1 MARKLD
7 IRYNVNMDK
16 LDTSVSRLV
25 QDEINKF
32 DPGTVFTLDDFSKL
46 GSRKAIATT
55 LSRLVKEGVITR
67 IRRGLYMVP
76 KESRFGSMP
85 PDSNA
90 VVEAISKQGK
100 KSYLSGVSASNKLGL
115 TTQVPNIIILRGG
128 ASDSSIEIGGIKI
141 EIKAGKSPTK
151 KNDIPLMT
159 VLDLIR
165 GIKKIPDSTLIEVI
179 SVLKFKVGQLT
190 KNQKNRLVT
199 LALGDKPM
207 VRAIIG
213 AILDEQNPEITNALY
228 ESLNVLTSYNIGDTK
243 LEFAKKWR
251 IK

>member
-1 MARKLD
+1 
-7 IRYNVNMDK
+7 MDK
-16 LDTSVSRLV
+16 QDISVSGLIGD
-25 QDEINKF
+25 QINKF
-32 DPGTVFTLDDFSKL
+32 DPGTVFTLDDFSKH
-46 GSRKAIATT
+46 GSRKAIAVT
-55 LSRLVKEGVITR
+55 LSRLVKEGIIKR

-76 KESRFGSMP
+76 KESRFGTIP
-85 PDSNA
+85 PDSKA
-90 VVEAISKQGK
+90 VIKAISKQGK
-100 KSYLSGVSASNKLGL
+100 KSYLSGASASNKLGL

-159 VLDLIR
+159 ILDLIR
-165 GIKKIPDSTLIEVI
+165 GIKMIPDTTLMEVI
-179 SVLKFKVGQLT
+179 SFLKFKVGQLT

-199 LALGDKPM
+199 LAFDDKPM

-213 AILDEQNPEITNALY
+213 AILDEQNPEITSTLY
-228 ESLNVLTSYNIGDTK
+228 ESLNVLTSYNIGDTGLK
-243 LEFAKKWR
+243 FAKKWM